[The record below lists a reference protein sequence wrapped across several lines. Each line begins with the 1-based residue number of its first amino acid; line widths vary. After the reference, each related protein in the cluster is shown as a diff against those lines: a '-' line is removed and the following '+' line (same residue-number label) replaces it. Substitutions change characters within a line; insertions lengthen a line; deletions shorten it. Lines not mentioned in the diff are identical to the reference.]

1 MSDAPAAPSPAV
13 RRDLVRDSAATDVA
27 LVAMFAA
34 LITACAVLP
43 AITIA
48 VVPVPITLQTFAV
61 LLTGAVLGPRR
72 ALLTLGL
79 YLAIGMAGVPV
90 FSMGRTGLA
99 VLAGPSVGYVVAFP
113 LAAAAVGILVGRIP
127 ARAGRKARVGLIFAA
142 CVVATVLVIYPL
154 GIAGMVWRLDLT
166 LGEAFVANATYIP
179 GDLIKCAAVAVT
191 ATAVLRAFPRL
202 QRRA

>member
-1 MSDAPAAPSPAV
+1 MSDAPAAQSPAV
-13 RRDLVRDSAATDVA
+13 RRNLVRDSAATDVA
-27 LVAMFAA
+27 LIATFAA
-34 LITACAVLP
+34 LITACALLP

-99 VLAGPSVGYVVAFP
+99 VLAGPSAGYVVAFP
-113 LAAAAVGILVGRIP
+113 IAAALVGVLVGRIP
-127 ARAGRKARVGLIFAA
+127 ARAGRTARVALTFAA
-142 CVVATVLVIYPL
+142 CAAATALVIYPL
-154 GIAGMVWRLDLT
+154 GIAGMAWRLDLT
-166 LGEAFVANATYIP
+166 AAEAFVANAAYIP
-179 GDLIKCAAVAVT
+179 GDLVKCTAAAVT